1 MVHWNILPEGVNE
14 TLIMKVEKVHLARIF
29 KSFKREEQFL
39 QALMRSLKFVE
50 TDKPMRHHI
59 DGIYL

>member
-1 MVHWNILPEGVNE
+1 
-14 TLIMKVEKVHLARIF
+14 MKVEKVHLARIF